1 MWNPTTKELVIW
13 TVVLALALLALRKLA
28 SWLENK
34 F

>member
-1 MWNPTTKELVIW
+1 MNLTEKLALF
-13 TVVLALALLALRKLA
+13 TVALALALLALRKLA